1 MKEKIK
7 TERFE
12 MRVSPIFKQL
22 IKKLAEKN
30 QMSAPQYLESIVR
43 READK
48 NDIKINDVI
57 NQSSQNDKG
66 D

>member
-1 MKEKIK
+1 MKDKTK

-30 QMSAPQYLESIVR
+30 QMSPPQYLESLVR
-43 READK
+43 KEAEK
-48 NDIKINDVI
+48 NDLKID
-57 NQSSQNDKG
+57 D
-66 D
+66 

>member
-1 MKEKIK
+1 MKENNK

-30 QMSAPQYLESIVR
+30 QMSPPQYLENVVR
-43 READK
+43 IEAEK
-48 NDIKINDVI
+48 AKIKID
-57 NQSSQNDKG
+57 DK
-66 D
+66 

>member
-1 MKEKIK
+1 MKDKTK

-30 QMSAPQYLESIVR
+30 QMSPPQYLESIVR
-43 READK
+43 KEAEK
-48 NDIKINDVI
+48 NDLKIED
-57 NQSSQNDKG
+57 
-66 D
+66 

>member
-1 MKEKIK
+1 MKEKSK

-30 QMSAPQYLESIVR
+30 QMSPPQYLESLVR
-43 READK
+43 REAE
-48 NDIKINDVI
+48 NSDIKIED
-57 NQSSQNDKG
+57 
-66 D
+66 

>member
-1 MKEKIK
+1 MKEKSK

-12 MRVSPIFKQL
+12 MRVSPMFKQL

-43 READK
+43 IEAEK
-48 NDIKINDVI
+48 AKITIED
-57 NQSSQNDKG
+57 
-66 D
+66 